1 MVNDVQF
8 IPVEGVYFY
17 TFDFTD
23 SLPATVTV
31 TACTFTITPSITL
44 AGQIDDFANNKSTI
58 KVSGALHGTTYNL
71 QAKATLS
78 NTESVPKDICLIGFN
93 G

>member
-1 MVNDVQF
+1 VNDVQF
-8 IPVEGVYFY
+8 MPVEGVYFY

-31 TACTFTITPSITL
+31 TACAFTITPSITL
-44 AGQIDDFANNKSTI
+44 AGQIDDFVNNKSTI
-58 KVSGALHGTTYNL
+58 KVSGALHGVTYNL

-78 NTESVPKDICLIGFN
+78 NTESCPKDVCLVGFN